1 MGLSYVDTRW
11 HVFSFTTYFREARA
25 SRVFNAPSQ
34 TPKVWCSS
42 SAPARDGFSLAQE
55 RCAQRDSIVGCH
67 SAGAAWRCWRR
78 TPTHRP
84 ARSCQAAK
92 ALRLRLR
99 IGRRARRE
107 PVRLALERM
116 SPDQPLAARA
126 TARASSKQHRRGTPA
141 PRLSSPRCVAPS
153 RRPAG
158 DRASPPTLAKASP
171 RTATR
176 APQRSGPAPR
186 PASAHARRAA
196 AAVPAPARGG
206 EVQALPRWA
215 MLGFGRATSRWRCA
229 AGR

>member
-1 MGLSYVDTRW
+1 MCTRVDVFHLSCCVPCISRPLPNSQSLVLVERTGSRL
-11 HVFSFTTYFREARA
+11 VF
-25 SRVFNAPSQ
+25 V
-34 TPKVWCSS
+34 
-42 SAPARDGFSLAQE
+42 GHE
-55 RCAQRDSIVGCH
+55 RCAQRDSVVGCH

-78 TPTHRP
+78 TPTHHP

-116 SPDQPLAARA
+116 SPDRPLAARA

-176 APQRSGPAPR
+176 VPQKSGLAPR

-206 EVQALPRWA
+206 EVQAPPLWA